1 MTTTL
6 NIGLNNNPQSFEQVT
21 ELMTKIFNA
30 DGEWKV
36 ESQLRAGVYS
46 PDEETTIIEP
56 TAVIRITD
64 NIGFNSFFWNHI
76 TELFCQKFT
85 QECIPYQS
93 TEGGRVVAEKLVYA
107 DSFKGERYKFD
118 ANYFLQ
124 FVETN

>member
-6 NIGLNNNPQSFEQVT
+6 NVGLNNNPQSFEQVT
-21 ELMTKIFNA
+21 EFITKIFKEA
-30 DGEWKV
+30 IV
-36 ESQLRAGVYS
+36 ESQLREGVYH

-56 TAVIRITD
+56 TAVIRITTD
-64 NIGFNSFFWNHI
+64 DLEFNSFFWNHI

-93 TEGGRVVAEKLVYA
+93 IEQGRVIAEKLVYV
-107 DSFKGERYKFD
+107 DSFTGERYTFD

-124 FVETN
+124 FIETK